1 MVENVLFSPMKVL
14 LHSLAYKDEGK
25 QLTRNTLLTLCLLV
39 CTLAVQAQSW
49 LNTLRNDPI
58 IDSVVVVASDKGWAD
73 YLNMQSFHIYYH
85 QPLSHQEPDGEQ
97 FQLRATLVVRKNK
110 SLVTTPM
117 QVFISGYDIHEYNW
131 DNPSYY
137 VGEGSANSDYFEIA
151 NHLKANVLSVEH
163 RYFDGSMPAKANQ
176 RMEYCTAEEAAAD
189 FHALIEATKKVFRG
203 KYVISGI
210 SKGGTT
216 TFLQHALFPDDA
228 DLYVPYVAPLCDTPN
243 DARTMQYYKANA
255 WDEELR
261 HRINAIQREMLTNPD
276 IYKQASEWTEYYNP
290 SWSTLQH
297 KQKFLYNVGILDFEP
312 HMHLSRDEARDLLD
326 KIDSMKA
333 LLMKHGY
340 PESYLWANMA
350 FQGLLDPEAC
360 WQWLLDTPDT
370 RAVGRCSVPPNR
382 QEYKVP
388 LPFTIS
394 SKDFDK
400 TITGYYYQAAHEL
413 GNFGFDFHTVLDEDG
428 YAVLADSLNTVW
440 TQSGNHSLKLNMP
453 YLKTVTYDPTLR
465 NKVVECT
472 RQATKP
478 IIFLFGGDDAWTGG
492 ALPDECYNNET
503 TFRLILPN
511 QNHGASIS
519 QASFADRSQAWS
531 LIDDALAGKLTN
543 GINRGTPAPHHDTLY
558 NLSGQRIS
566 TVQHGQLYI
575 QHGKLYR
582 K

>member
-1 MVENVLFSPMKVL
+1 MIK
-14 LHSLAYKDEGK
+14 
-25 QLTRNTLLTLCLLV
+25 NTCLTLCLFV

-49 LNTLRNDPI
+49 LNTLRNEPI
-58 IDSVVVVASDKGWAD
+58 IDSVVVAANDKGWAD

-110 SLVTTPM
+110 SVATTPM
-117 QVFISGYDIHEYNW
+117 QVFISGYNIHEYNW
-131 DNPSYY
+131 NNPSYY

-151 NHLKANVLSVEH
+151 THLKANVLSLEH
-163 RYFDGSMPAKANQ
+163 RYFDGSLPSKGNQ

-189 FHALIEATKKVFRG
+189 FHSLLEAVKKVFRG

-216 TFLQHALFPDDA
+216 TFIQHALYPDDA
-228 DLYVPYVAPLCDTPN
+228 DLYVPYVAPFCDTPN

-261 HRINAIQREMLTNPD
+261 HRIIAIQREMLTDPD
-276 IYKQASEWTEYYNP
+276 VYKQSSEWTKYYNP

-297 KQKFLYNVGILDFEP
+297 KQTFLHNVGILDFDP
-312 HMHLSRDEARDLLD
+312 HMSLSRKEVKDMLD

-333 LLMKHGY
+333 QLMEHGHTS
-340 PESYLWANMA
+340 SYLWANMA
-350 FQGLLDPEAC
+350 FQGTLDPNLC
-360 WQWLLDTPDT
+360 WQWLLDMANT
-370 RAVGRCSVPPNR
+370 RAADRCSTPPNR
-382 QEYKVP
+382 QDYKVP
-388 LPFTIS
+388 VPFTIN

-400 TITGYYYQAAHEL
+400 SITAYYYQAVHEL
-413 GNFGFDFHTVLDEDG
+413 GSFGFDFHTILDEDG
-428 YAVLADSLNTVW
+428 YATLADSLNTVW
-440 TQSGNHSLKLNMP
+440 RQSGNHSIRLHMP
-453 YLKTVTYDPTLR
+453 YLKTVTYDATLR
-465 NKVVECT
+465 NKVIECT

-503 TFRLILPN
+503 TFRLVLPG

-519 QASFADRSQAWS
+519 YASVADRRQAWS
-531 LIDDALAGKLTN
+531 LIDDALAGRLTN
-543 GINRGTPAPHHDTLY
+543 GINHVTPTPHDGALY
-558 NLSGQRIS
+558 NLSGQRIR
-566 TVQHGQLYI
+566 TVQPGQLYI
-575 QHGKLYR
+575 QHGRLFR

>member
-1 MVENVLFSPMKVL
+1 MKVRQ
-14 LHSLAYKDEGK
+14 SIPARQNEGK
-25 QLTRNTLLTLCLLV
+25 QLFRNTFLTLCLLV
-39 CTLAVQAQSW
+39 CTLVAQAQSW
-49 LNTLRNDPI
+49 LTTLRNDPI
-58 IDSVVVVASDKGWAD
+58 IDSVVVVTSDKGWAD

-117 QVFISGYDIHEYNW
+117 QVFISGYEIHEHNW

-137 VGEGSANSDYFEIA
+137 VGEGSANSDFFEIA
-151 NHLKANVLSVEH
+151 NHLKANVLSLEH
-163 RYFDGSMPAKANQ
+163 RYFDGSMPTKANQ

-203 KYVISGI
+203 KYVITGI

-216 TFLQHALFPDDA
+216 TAIQHALFPDDA

-261 HRINAIQREMLTNPD
+261 RRINAIQREMLTNPD
-276 IYKQASEWTEYYNP
+276 IYKQSSEWTKYYNP
-290 SWSTLQH
+290 SLSTLQL
-297 KQKFLYNVGILDFEP
+297 KQEFLYNVGVLDFDT
-312 HMHLSRDEARDLLD
+312 HMHLSRDEVRDLLD
-326 KIDSMKA
+326 KVDSMRA
-333 LLMKHGY
+333 LLMKQGHTS
-340 PESYLWANMA
+340 SYLWANMA
-350 FQGLLDPEAC
+350 FQGILDPEAC
-360 WQWLLDTPDT
+360 WQWLLDTPET
-370 RAVGRCSVPPNR
+370 RADGRQSVPPYR
-382 QEYKVP
+382 QEYQVP
-388 LPFTIS
+388 LPFTVS

-400 TITGYYYQAAHEL
+400 SITAYYYQAAHEL
-413 GNFGFDFHTVLDEDG
+413 GNFGFDFHTILDDDG
-428 YAVLADSLNTVW
+428 HADLADSLNTVW
-440 TQSGNHSLKLNMP
+440 NQSGNHCIRLKMP
-453 YLKTVTYDPTLR
+453 YLKTVTYDASLR

-472 RQATKP
+472 CQASKP

-503 TFRLILPN
+503 TFRLVLPN
-511 QNHGASIS
+511 QNHAACIS
-519 QASFADRSQAWS
+519 QASVDDRSQAWN

-543 GINRGTPAPHHDTLY
+543 GITRNTRTPRHDMPY

-566 TVQHGQLYI
+566 TVQHGQFYI